1 MSSSGESAAEPE
13 SGDTL
18 LGELMSPQE
27 MMDKTFP
34 RRMVTTILPLME
46 QLQDREALLFRG
58 IVVGSRMGR
67 AGCALWA
74 EVDVSDSGHGLDG
87 NRGGRTKYMNPA
99 IVKSISVT
107 RTSKVVGGTRCGFCT
122 PRICPMDVSRPRTL
136 GLFTGTSVVRQTSLF
151 LGSRLFVMFG
161 LRSHLMRV
169 CWLEVRTITH
179 CLALTNMV
187 CLTRCLCTSIRQ
199 SYCRVAFVAPQV

>member
-58 IVVGSRMGR
+58 IVVGSRVGR
-67 AGCALWA
+67 AGCAVWA
-74 EVDVSDSGHGLDG
+74 EVDVSDSGHGLHG
-87 NRGGRTKYMNPA
+87 NRAGRTKYMNPA

-107 RTSKVVGGTRCGFCT
+107 RTSKVVGW
-122 PRICPMDVSRPRTL
+122 DAV
-136 GLFTGTSVVRQTSLF
+136 
-151 LGSRLFVMFG
+151 
-161 LRSHLMRV
+161 
-169 CWLEVRTITH
+169 WLLH
-179 CLALTNMV
+179 PSDLPYGC
-187 CLTRCLCTSIRQ
+187 
-199 SYCRVAFVAPQV
+199 VAPENARFIYWDKCGEANFPLSRIKALCDFRSSIAPDESMLARGEDNHALPSLD